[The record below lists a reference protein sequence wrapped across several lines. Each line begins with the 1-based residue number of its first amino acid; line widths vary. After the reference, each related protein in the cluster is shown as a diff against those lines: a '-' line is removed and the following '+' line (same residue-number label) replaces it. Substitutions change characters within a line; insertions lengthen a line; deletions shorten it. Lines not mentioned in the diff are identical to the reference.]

1 VSSLRCGPGRQLVNA
16 KHGVSANDSG
26 CDAPL
31 TPDLDQGK
39 DGDRTCALT

>member
-1 VSSLRCGPGRQLVNA
+1 LSSLRCGPRRQLVNA
-16 KHGVSANDSG
+16 KRSVSVNDSG

-39 DGDRTCALT
+39 DGDSTCALT